1 MCHKIYRVWNNK
13 YCNQIKWNGKIT
25 AENILKSIYNTA
37 HVLLESKNKGTEG
50 KDGQT
55 RRRLKRITIAVL
67 ENLLALQL
75 FQSLFL
81 LFVTR
86 GGLSMVVKWLC
97 LPT

>member
-1 MCHKIYRVWNNK
+1 MFSWRAKTKELI
-13 YCNQIKWNGKIT
+13 
-25 AENILKSIYNTA
+25 
-37 HVLLESKNKGTEG
+37 EG

-86 GGLSMVVKWLC
+86 GGLSMAVK
-97 LPT
+97 